1 MCFRVYVHAAYHVFE
16 SENYD
21 SNAFMRFAVESS
33 ILTAEKKKTRIKN
46 PERDNNANEWKR
58 SEANESSNS
67 KIIEIQVTV

>member
-21 SNAFMRFAVESS
+21 SNALMRFAVESS

-46 PERDNNANEWKR
+46 PERDNNANE
-58 SEANESSNS
+58 
-67 KIIEIQVTV
+67 